1 MFEGNE
7 VKQGLSGKSVLIVG
21 AGVAGLS
28 AAFELEKVGHS
39 TQILEL
45 QHRVGGRTKTL
56 RGGFSDGLHAEGGA
70 MRIPPNHY
78 LTNGYIQKFGIPVRP
93 FINSNDNTWLYLD
106 GESKIRTKVDL
117 YKRTIEPIS
126 TYSPAFGTSLVEYL
140 RDELGEWWTDRPHTP
155 VDGMDTI
162 AKNFIKPQHTN
173 IENTTDLAKRIK
185 FGANVRCVKKNP
197 ENKVEVTA
205 RNVMTGTDQIY
216 TADAVIITVP
226 LTILRQMDI
235 DLAEDCRKAIGNIH
249 YQPSTKVV
257 LQCKSRFWEKEVGQ
271 GGFSKTNLPIG
282 QLHYPSPNDPRIP
295 NGRGLLV
302 CYTWEQDALIFGS
315 QSETEAVESAV
326 REITKIHPEMKKEFE
341 VGMVQAWFND
351 NSAQGAYASLL
362 PNQYNSGMK
371 TLMTPDHPIY
381 LAGEAILYT
390 NGRVDTR
397 GHRIWP

>member
-78 LTNGYIQKFGIPVRP
+78 LTNG
-93 FINSNDNTWLYLD
+93 
-106 GESKIRTKVDL
+106 
-117 YKRTIEPIS
+117 
-126 TYSPAFGTSLVEYL
+126 PAFGTSLVEYL
-140 RDELGEWWTDRPHTP
+140 RDELGEWWTDRLHTP

-235 DLAEDCRKAIGNIH
+235 DLAEDCQSYRVTSIINH
-249 YQPSTKVV
+249 QPKWFSVQEQI
-257 LQCKSRFWEKEVGQ
+257 LGERSWSR
-271 GGFSKTNLPIG
+271 
-282 QLHYPSPNDPRIP
+282 RILK
-295 NGRGLLV
+295 N
-302 CYTWEQDALIFGS
+302 
-315 QSETEAVESAV
+315 
-326 REITKIHPEMKKEFE
+326 
-341 VGMVQAWFND
+341 
-351 NSAQGAYASLL
+351 
-362 PNQYNSGMK
+362 
-371 TLMTPDHPIY
+371 
-381 LAGEAILYT
+381 
-390 NGRVDTR
+390 
-397 GHRIWP
+397 